1 MSSFE
6 PAELLLDTQ
15 FVPDP
20 ADGDAPGFE
29 GADAGAAEEEVNE
42 VERSWLRGYAAGRDA
57 EREALARLAHELA
70 ALAPLID
77 AAESGADPTER
88 VRFRYDWLRRDIAR
102 VRGAKPYFREKTLEK
117 VKAAITEDDRLGS
130 AS

>member
-1 MSSFE
+1 MPCPFRPLTVFAAVAVLALS
-6 PAELLLDTQ
+6 
-15 FVPDP
+15 
-20 ADGDAPGFE
+20 APSQ
-29 GADAGAAEEEVNE
+29 AG
-42 VERSWLRGYAAGRDA
+42 DA

-102 VRGAKPYFREKTLEK
+102 VRDGVFAHAGADQ
-117 VKAAITEDDRLGS
+117 AAPRRVAPLRGDYRR
-130 AS
+130 